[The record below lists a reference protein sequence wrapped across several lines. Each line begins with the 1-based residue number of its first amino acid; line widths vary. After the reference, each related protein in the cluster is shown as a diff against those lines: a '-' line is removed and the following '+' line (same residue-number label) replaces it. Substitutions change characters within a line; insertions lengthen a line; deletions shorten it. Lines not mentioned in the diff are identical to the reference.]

1 MNKKFLT
8 LSVAALSLISLASCG
23 STETSSDAGTS
34 SSGSNSSIAD
44 SSSTGG
50 SSSSAIDVALI
61 TDTGGINDQS
71 FNQYTYVGV
80 KTYCNEKG
88 LTYTAIEP
96 GSESTTTDRV
106 NAMKQAVANGAKAL
120 VLPGYLH
127 EDAVYEVQSLPEFEN
142 VMILLLDG
150 EPHTAD
156 YSTYYTNS
164 NVHNVLY
171 KEQEAGYFAGYAAV
185 AAGYTELGYMGGMEI
200 PSVQKY
206 GYGYVIGAIDAANDK
221 GVKINF
227 EYDYAGTFSAN
238 DSIYTTTSNWYD
250 TGTEVI
256 FSCGGGIYLSI
267 LNAAN
272 NTSDGKVIG
281 VDVDQRSQSDR
292 IITSAMKDLE
302 ASTIDALGDLFD
314 DVSAEDVASHDY
326 NVAWSED
333 YAGKTATVG
342 AAEGMVGIP
351 TAEESWDLGDFTVA
365 EYEAIYEKVAADSSY
380 TGIAYDSVAGFT
392 FSLDSRDLSC
402 ATISYGDEVAT
413 KIPGITEA

>member
-8 LSVAALSLISLASCG
+8 LSVAALSLISLASCD
-23 STETSSDAGTS
+23 STD
-34 SSGSNSSIAD
+34 D
-44 SSSTGG
+44 S
-50 SSSSAIDVALI
+50 IDVALI

-71 FNQYTYVGV
+71 FNQYTYEGV
-80 KTYCNEKG
+80 KTYCNSKG

-106 NAMKQAVANGAKAL
+106 NAMKQAVNNGAKCL

-127 EDAVYEVQSLPEFEN
+127 EEAVYEVQSLPEFEN
-142 VMILLLDG
+142 VNILLLDG

-185 AAGYTELGYMGGMEI
+185 AAGYRNLGFMGGMEI

-206 GYGYVIGAIDAANDK
+206 GFGYLVGAIDAANDYDTE
-221 GVKINF
+221 ISF
-227 EYDYAGTFSAN
+227 QYDYAGTFSA
-238 DSIYTTTSNWYD
+238 DDKITTTTASWYD
-250 TGTEVI
+250 TGTEVV

-272 NTSDGKVIG
+272 NTANGKVIG
-281 VDVDQRSQSDR
+281 VDVDQRSASDR
-292 IITSAMKDLE
+292 IITSAMKGLE

-314 DVSAEDVASHDY
+314 NVTADQVASHDY
-326 NVAWSED
+326 DVAWSSA
-333 YAGKTATVG
+333 YGGTTATVG
-342 AAEGMVGIP
+342 AAEGMVGLP
-351 TAEESWDLGDFTVA
+351 TDSASWDLGDWTVE
-365 EYEAIYEKVAADSSY
+365 EYDVIYAKVAADPDY
-380 TGIAYDSVAGFT
+380 TGISYDSVDGF
-392 FSLDSRDLSC
+392 DIDLSGRDTSC
-402 ATISYGDEVAT
+402 VTSISYGSEVSL
-413 KIPGITEA
+413 KII

>member
-8 LSVAALSLISLASCG
+8 LSVAALSILSVSSLSSCE
-23 STETSSDAGTS
+23 SE
-34 SSGSNSSIAD
+34 SID
-44 SSSTGG
+44 
-50 SSSSAIDVALI
+50 IALI

-71 FNQYTYVGV
+71 FNQYTYEGV
-80 KTYCNEKG
+80 KTYANSRG

-106 NAMKQAVANGAKAL
+106 NAMKQAVANGAKAI

-127 EDAVYEVQSLPEFEN
+127 EEAVYEVQSLDEFADVN
-142 VMILLLDG
+142 ILLLDG

-185 AAGYTELGYMGGMEI
+185 AAGYTKLAFMGGMEI

-206 GYGYVIGAIDAANDK
+206 GYGYVVGAIDAAA
-221 GVKINF
+221 
-227 EYDYAGTFSAN
+227 DYSVSAIDMQFDFAGTFSAD
-238 DSIYTTTSNWYD
+238 DSITNTASNWYN
-250 TGTEVI
+250 TGTEVV
-256 FSCGGGIYLSI
+256 FSCGGGIYTSI
-267 LNAAN
+267 LSAAN
-272 NTSDGKVIG
+272 NTADGKLIG

-292 IITSAMKDLE
+292 IITSAMKGLE

-314 DVSAEDVASHDY
+314 DVSDAEIASHDY
-326 NVAWSED
+326 TVSWSSD

-342 AAEGMVGIP
+342 AAEGMVGLP
-351 TAEESWDLGDFTVA
+351 TDTDSWQLGDFTV
-365 EYEAIYEKVAADSSY
+365 EQYEEILAKVAAADNY
-380 TGIAYDSVAGFT
+380 TGISYDSVSGFSYT
-392 FSLDSRDLSC
+392 FANGRDTSVLS
-402 ATISYGDEVAT
+402 INYGAEVSE
-413 KIPGITEA
+413 KPF